1 MSDIATFRLVAPTL
15 STMDDSTVETWLSL
29 ARISAPISRLPEDK
43 RGYAIALY
51 AAHISQESGGGGGGG
66 RLVASEKEGDLQVT
80 YHISDSNKSS
90 DALRSTLW
98 GRLLADL
105 LDAWKM
111 HFPAGM
117 VNERKGD
124 GPCCD
129 GQAVKVGIGN
139 FGIPTGWYY

>member
-1 MSDIATFRLVAPTL
+1 MSDLATFRLVAPTL
-15 STMDDSTVETWLSL
+15 STMDDATVERWLTL
-29 ARISAPISRLPEDK
+29 ANISAPVSRLPIDK

-51 AAHISQESGGGGGGG
+51 AAHISQESGGSGAGGG

-80 YHISDSNKSS
+80 YHISDNKSN

-105 LDAWKM
+105 LDTWKM
-111 HFPAGM
+111 HFPAGI
-117 VNERKGD
+117 VDERKD
-124 GPCCD
+124 NGPCCG
-129 GQAVKVGIGN
+129 GQKIQSGIGN

>member
-1 MSDIATFRLVAPTL
+1 MSEIATFRLVAPTL

-29 ARISAPISRLPEDK
+29 ARISAPISRLPLDK

-51 AAHISQESGGGGGGG
+51 AAHISQESGGGSGGGG

-80 YHISDSNKSS
+80 YHISDDNKNN

-111 HFPAGM
+111 HFPAGI
-117 VNERKGD
+117 VNERKDNGT
-124 GPCCD
+124 CC
-129 GQAVKVGIGN
+129 GRQKVWIGLGN
-139 FGIPTGWYY
+139 FGTPAGEK